1 MAQPGVAWQWNK
13 NWKLT
18 NGTFLPLTRPQS
30 SSPRAPLGRREW
42 ETTGDESASPYMCHS
57 QNYLSILIS
66 PSVLIFS
73 AGTLLVKSKVMMVES
88 WVSARQGYSQT
99 WWGSKAIPWLFSLL
113 IPSFFSFEPCIETKK
128 SVDLRLN
135 NNTFWVL
142 KIQPNA
148 AEGRGGG
155 GLPMMACT
163 GRLRPKG
170 VSFSSFRY
178 MKG

>member
-1 MAQPGVAWQWNK
+1 
-13 NWKLT
+13 
-18 NGTFLPLTRPQS
+18 
-30 SSPRAPLGRREW
+30 
-42 ETTGDESASPYMCHS
+42 
-57 QNYLSILIS
+57 
-66 PSVLIFS
+66 
-73 AGTLLVKSKVMMVES
+73 MMVES

-163 GRLRPKG
+163 GGSARKGYLFQASGIWKGRDFTRWSIQMGMEICYLGLWKGPKHDYTWILWRYK
-170 VSFSSFRY
+170 VEKTFYFCEWFLFNTQCIYSSY
-178 MKG
+178 KGCKVLNKVYESGTICR